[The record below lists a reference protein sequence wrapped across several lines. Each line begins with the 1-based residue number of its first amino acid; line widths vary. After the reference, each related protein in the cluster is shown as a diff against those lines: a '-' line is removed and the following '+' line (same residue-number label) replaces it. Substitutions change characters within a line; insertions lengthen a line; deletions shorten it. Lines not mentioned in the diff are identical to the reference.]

1 MHQIDCSAHSASQV
15 CCLGWGVSFTDAKA
29 VRKHLNELGG
39 GVTLDDVLSQGIQI
53 NASDALPNL
62 PMDLAFLD
70 AEGTLPKLSTLAV
83 GGKE

>member
-1 MHQIDCSAHSASQV
+1 MN
-15 CCLGWGVSFTDAKA
+15 FTDIKA

-39 GVTLDDVLSQGIQI
+39 EVTLDDILSQSIQM
-53 NASDALPNL
+53 NASDTLPDL